1 MAYTKDQI
9 KEYTEIFLK
18 YKKQLEEPL
27 LKEERIYTTCV
38 NRDCITNQQ
47 QQEEEP
53 QPPEFYIE
61 SGFYM
66 CESCDSLNGR
76 ALGYYDLKE
85 YDRFHYRKKSI
96 YQRKYHYENKVKDI
110 SKRLALTDDEQY
122 CLYNK
127 LMEIEEKTIDE
138 INEHFNRKRMISVFY
153 LIKKLLEEMGCEKY
167 KQIGL
172 KISKETFANYEKWWE
187 YYKNGLHKPAAGG
200 FGGCNPPGE
209 YYKNEFKENKSIN

>member
-61 SGFYM
+61 QDAT
-66 CESCDSLNGR
+66 ERTLR
-76 ALGYYDLKE
+76 RRGYGT
-85 YDRFHYRKKSI
+85 
-96 YQRKYHYENKVKDI
+96 N
-110 SKRLALTDDEQY
+110 
-122 CLYNK
+122 
-127 LMEIEEKTIDE
+127 
-138 INEHFNRKRMISVFY
+138 
-153 LIKKLLEEMGCEKY
+153 
-167 KQIGL
+167 
-172 KISKETFANYEKWWE
+172 
-187 YYKNGLHKPAAGG
+187 
-200 FGGCNPPGE
+200 
-209 YYKNEFKENKSIN
+209 